1 MEEKPMKVLV
11 IEDDLDECNR
21 IIECSKQRKDIEI
34 VGITDSDIDA
44 LKQVKAKNPEG
55 IMLDLELNN
64 SKSGNTDS
72 FGFLDELKKLKYNPI
87 VIVTTHVNSQRTYD
101 ILHRKGVELIL
112 YKGHPGYNPNQAFNK
127 LISLR
132 KMAIPLVEN
141 SIESELK
148 SEEDKISE
156 LINNELDLVGI
167 TQNLKGRQYIHD
179 AILFLIQNENTDE
192 SLIQYL
198 SKIHKKSSST
208 ITNGIQNAI
217 IHGWRV
223 SAIEDLEKYY
233 TAKVN
238 YQTGIPTPMELIYYY
253 VSKVKKMI

>member
-1 MEEKPMKVLV
+1 MEENPMRILV
-11 IEDDLDECNR
+11 VEDDLEECNR

-34 VGITDSDIDA
+34 VTITDSDTDA
-44 LKQVKAKNPEG
+44 LKQVKTKNPEG

-64 SKSGNTDS
+64 SKSGSTDS
-72 FGFLDELKKLKYNPI
+72 FELLENIKKLKNSPI
-87 VIVTTHVNSQRTYD
+87 IIVTTHVNSSRTYD

-112 YKGHPGYNPNQAFNK
+112 YKGHPGYSPNQAFNK
-127 LISLR
+127 FISLR
-132 KMAIPLVEN
+132 KMSMPLSEN
-141 SIESELK
+141 SIEEEFK

>member
-1 MEEKPMKVLV
+1 MNDKPMKIIV
-11 IEDDLDECNR
+11 IEDDLEECNK
-21 IIECSKQRKDIEI
+21 ILECSKQRKDIEL

-44 LKQVKAKNPEG
+44 IKLVKAKNVEG
-55 IMLDLELNN
+55 VMLDLELNN
-64 SKSGNTDS
+64 SKNGNTDS
-72 FGFLDELKKLKYNPI
+72 FGFLDSIKNIRNKPI
-87 VIVTTHVNSQRTYD
+87 VIVTTHVNSPRTYD
-101 ILHRKGVELIL
+101 LLHRNGVELIL
-112 YKGHPGYNPNQAFNK
+112 YKDHPGYSPNQAFNK

-132 KMAIPLVEN
+132 KIIEPAIENTVEN
-141 SIESELK
+141 EMK
-148 SEEDKISE
+148 SQEERISE
-156 LINNELDLVGI
+156 CINNELDLIGI

-179 AILFLIQNENTDE
+179 AIMFLLQNEESDE
-192 SLIQYL
+192 SLTPYL

-238 YQTGIPTPMELIYYY
+238 YQTGLPTPMELIYYY
-253 VSKVKKMI
+253 VSKIKKMI